1 MNKFLIFKNIIHC
14 ENIASTNDYAKKL
27 IKDNVIQEN
36 SIVFAENQIQGKGR
50 YGNRWYSEKDKS
62 LTFSFVLFMNFNFNK
77 IKYLEK
83 MVLKNIKIVLE
94 HNGVNS
100 RIKLPNDIYYD
111 NKKIGGILF
120 ENKLSKYTIIGVGL
134 NINNTKYPYW
144 VPNPVSLKQII
155 GKNISIEKIFNEVCV
170 AFEKDYLL
178 MQ

>member
-36 SIVFAENQIQGKGR
+36 SIVFAENQIQCKGR
-50 YGNRWYSEKDKS
+50 YGNRWYSEKDKT

-83 MVLKNIKIVLE
+83 MVLKNIKTVLE

-111 NKKIGGILF
+111 NK
-120 ENKLSKYTIIGVGL
+120 
-134 NINNTKYPYW
+134 
-144 VPNPVSLKQII
+144 
-155 GKNISIEKIFNEVCV
+155 NISWRF
-170 AFEKDYLL
+170 
-178 MQ
+178 

>member
-1 MNKFLIFKNIIHC
+1 
-14 ENIASTNDYAKKL
+14 
-27 IKDNVIQEN
+27 
-36 SIVFAENQIQGKGR
+36 
-50 YGNRWYSEKDKS
+50 
-62 LTFSFVLFMNFNFNK
+62 
-77 IKYLEK
+77 

-94 HNGVNS
+94 NNGINS

-170 AFEKDYLL
+170 SVEKDYLL
-178 MQ
+178 I